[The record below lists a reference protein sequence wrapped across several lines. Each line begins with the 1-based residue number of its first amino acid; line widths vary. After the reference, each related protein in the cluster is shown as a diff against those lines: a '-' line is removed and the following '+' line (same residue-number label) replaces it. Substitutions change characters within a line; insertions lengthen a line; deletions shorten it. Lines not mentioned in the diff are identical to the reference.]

1 MTSNE
6 KQSFIRNKWF
16 LGGLLV
22 TGFVFVTC
30 YCFLENPLL
39 EENTASLIGVRHPF
53 LFLIW
58 NILTGAAFFF
68 NILAMYE
75 TFCCTNHLGK
85 GAVWTALLTL
95 PVMYI
100 FQGKLVDDEVV
111 LTGTVKAV
119 HWVAAILYMVCI
131 AASMGLLFF
140 YARKQVRRFNVL
152 FAIVAVTAIGML
164 TIFLTLG
171 KSGLFE
177 AVPVWM
183 VYIIL
188 FLVNC
193 TKLFSPP
200 PKDDMEKG

>member
-1 MTSNE
+1 MQRM
-6 KQSFIRNKWF
+6 KFIRNKWF
-16 LGGLLV
+16 LGSLLLA
-22 TGFVFVTC
+22 GFAFVTC

-68 NILAMYE
+68 NIMAMYR
-75 TFCCTNHLGK
+75 TYRCPYRIGK
-85 GAVWTALLTL
+85 GA
-95 PVMYI
+95 
-100 FQGKLVDDEVV
+100 
-111 LTGTVKAV
+111 
-119 HWVAAILYMVCI
+119 AITYMVCI

-140 YARKQVRRFNVL
+140 YARRQARRFNLLFVL
-152 FAIVAVTAIGML
+152 VAATAAAML

-193 TKLFSPP
+193 TGLFTP
-200 PKDDMEKG
+200 PKKEKG

>member
-1 MTSNE
+1 V
-6 KQSFIRNKWF
+6 KFIRHKWF
-16 LGGLLV
+16 LGGLLIA
-22 TGFVFVTC
+22 GFIFVTC

-68 NILAMYE
+68 NIMAMYE
-75 TFCCTNHLGK
+75 TYRCPYRVGK
-85 GAVWTALLTL
+85 GAAWTALLML

-100 FQGKLVDDEVV
+100 FQGNLVDGEVV
-111 LTGTVKAV
+111 FTSAVKAV
-119 HWVAAILYMVCI
+119 HWVAAIVYMVSI

-140 YARKQVRRFNVL
+140 HARRQVRRFTVL
-152 FAIVAVTAIGML
+152 FALVAASAIGML
-164 TIFLTLG
+164 AIFLTLG

-193 TKLFSPP
+193 TSLFTQPQLLAP
-200 PKDDMEKG
+200 LQKEKG

>member
-1 MTSNE
+1 M
-6 KQSFIRNKWF
+6 KVIRSKWF
-16 LGGLLV
+16 LGSLLV
-22 TGFVFVTC
+22 AGFVFVTC

-39 EENTASLIGVRHPF
+39 EENTASLVGVRHPF

-68 NILAMYE
+68 NIMAMYKIRR
-75 TFCCTNHLGK
+75 CPYRIGRV
-85 GAVWTALLTL
+85 AAWTALLML

-100 FQGKLVDDEVV
+100 FQGKLVDGEVV
-111 LTGTVKAV
+111 FTSTVKAV
-119 HWVAAILYMVCI
+119 HWVAAIVYMVCI

-140 YARKQVRRFNVL
+140 YARRQARRFNLLFVL
-152 FAIVAVTAIGML
+152 VAATAIAML
-164 TIFLTLG
+164 AIFLTLG

-193 TKLFSPP
+193 TGLFAPP
-200 PKDDMEKG
+200 RKEEGEN